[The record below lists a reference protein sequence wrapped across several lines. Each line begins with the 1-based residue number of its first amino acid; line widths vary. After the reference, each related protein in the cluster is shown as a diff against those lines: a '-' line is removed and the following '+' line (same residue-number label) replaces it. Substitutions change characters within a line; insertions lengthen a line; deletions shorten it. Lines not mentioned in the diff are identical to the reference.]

1 MSTCNL
7 HLKWVQIFTT
17 LSLGMLLWTFD
28 ETLKRLELPSQAFF
42 IHFFF
47 FFFYLPALLHSVRT
61 EECNTVNIFSGRT
74 VCAIIPSWTL
84 TPPCPLSLRQHHIW
98 AWLFWNSR
106 RGQES
111 QERWDDDG
119 CAFSIQTVQFFSAA
133 SKLKRRSGHFV
144 PDLPVCS
151 AVSSGIKGQSHQ
163 SLHWFLQSETH

>member
-7 HLKWVQIFTT
+7 NLKWVQIFTT

-28 ETLKRLELPSQAFF
+28 ETLKRLELLSQAFF

-47 FFFYLPALLHSVRT
+47 FFFTYQHFYILYELRSATQGISFQGEQCAPLFPAEHLRPL
-61 EECNTVNIFSGRT
+61 
-74 VCAIIPSWTL
+74 A
-84 TPPCPLSLRQHHIW
+84 PLSLRQHHIW

-144 PDLPVCS
+144 PDPPVCS

>member
-1 MSTCNL
+1 MGADLYNAVTGDAALDIWWNSQKT
-7 HLKWVQIFTT
+7 WTS
-17 LSLGMLLWTFD
+17 LSSFLYSL
-28 ETLKRLELPSQAFF
+28 
-42 IHFFF
+42 FFF
-47 FFFYLPALLHSVRT
+47 FFTYQHFYILYELRSATQWISFQGEQCAPLFPAEHLRPL
-61 EECNTVNIFSGRT
+61 
-74 VCAIIPSWTL
+74 A
-84 TPPCPLSLRQHHIW
+84 PLSLRQHHIW

-144 PDLPVCS
+144 PDPPVCS